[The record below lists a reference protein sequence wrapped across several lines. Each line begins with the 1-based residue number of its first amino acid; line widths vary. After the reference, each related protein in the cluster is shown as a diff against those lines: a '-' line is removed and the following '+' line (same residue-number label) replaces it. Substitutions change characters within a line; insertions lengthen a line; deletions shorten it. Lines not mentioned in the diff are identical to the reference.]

1 MLYPLCHATVR
12 RRAVGSGQGRWMREA
27 FGMPS
32 IPSFQAL
39 VKVLTFEMPTF
50 PEKST
55 WIAASR
61 VLEVDI
67 SVIYLFMNK

>member
-1 MLYPLCHATVR
+1 
-12 RRAVGSGQGRWMREA
+12 MREA